1 MKITFANFEEGDTLY
16 VVYKDLKDNYKIA
29 KATVTGFTHW
39 TYHGGDRWGDD
50 EYEKPQTNINYEFEN
65 VEFSRNL
72 EYCLNDTHFCDSVKY
87 QCEYSHVMSDNFVE
101 VFTTYAE
108 AKRYILDTLSYFIEG
123 KNEQIEKLQ
132 EELNHYRNNY
142 EETIKTEWI

>member
-50 EYEKPQTNINYEFEN
+50 EYEKPQTNINYKFEN
-65 VEFSRNL
+65 IEFSRNL
-72 EYCLNDTHFCDSVKY
+72 EYSLNDTHFRDSVKY
-87 QCEYSHVMSDNFVE
+87 GCEYSHVMSDEFVE

-108 AKRYILDTLSYFIEG
+108 AKQYILDMLSYFIEG

-142 EETIKTEWI
+142 EETIKTEWK